1 MQIKINNISKS
12 FGEHD
17 VLRNITFEINY
28 FSKIGIVGSNGAG
41 KSTLIKIISSI
52 IEADSGNVIIGEG
65 ETIAYLRQD
74 NEDMAVYFS
83 DDANS
88 EELMILSRLDFDEER
103 LKSEGTL
110 SGGERTKYALAK
122 ILSQNPT
129 ILILDEPTNNL
140 DYFATRELISL
151 LDEYYG
157 TLIVVSH
164 DRFFLDET
172 VSEIIEV
179 EGGKITR
186 YDGNYTDYTITKQRL
201 FDEQMARY
209 LDGVKRQKEIRD
221 AIARLNDWSAKA
233 HRDST
238 KPAKSGLT
246 MGTKEF
252 RRAKAKKMDNQVK
265 SQKKRLEKL
274 IERSE
279 EKPKAQKEVFFSIR
293 SSETKGRSIVRA
305 EGISKSFGDVKL
317 FENSDFFINRGEHIA
332 VFGKNGCG
340 KSTLINI
347 IRGLDSVDSGEMWVS
362 EGVKPYILEQTF
374 GIMTDG
380 DKTVL
385 RYLQEKFG
393 VISGLMRT
401 NLDNLGLNARLMNSK
416 LSTLSFGELMKVKL
430 AEPIIDQRDF
440 LILDEPTTHLDLPSR
455 EMLERTLKN
464 YEGTM
469 LVVSHDI
476 YFLKELCDKVLV
488 YENGKI
494 KRLEYSFGEY
504 LERVEKQ

>member
-1 MQIKINNISKS
+1 MQIRLNNISKS
-12 FGEHD
+12 YGEHD
-17 VLRNITFEINY
+17 VLKNINYEIDY
-28 FSKIGIVGSNGAG
+28 FSKTGIVGANGAG
-41 KSTLIKIISSI
+41 KSTLIKIITGQ
-52 IEADSGNVIIGEG
+52 IESDSGSVIMNEG
-65 ETIAYLRQD
+65 ENIAYLRQD

-83 DDANS
+83 DTADS
-88 EELMILSRLDFDEER
+88 EERMILSRLGFDEDR

-122 ILSQNPT
+122 ILSQNPSV
-129 ILILDEPTNNL
+129 LILDEPTNNL
-140 DYFATRELISL
+140 DYFAVKELIDL

-164 DRFFLDET
+164 DRFFLDE
-172 VSEIIEV
+172 VVNEIIEV
-179 EGGKITR
+179 DNGKITH

-209 LDGVKRQKEIRD
+209 LEGVRRQKEIRET
-221 AIARLNDWSAKA
+221 IARLNDWSAKA

-279 EKPKAQKEVFFSIR
+279 ERPVQQKEVFFQIR
-293 SSETKGRSIVRA
+293 SSETKGRSIIRA
-305 EGISKSFGDVKL
+305 EGIGKSFGDVKL
-317 FENSDFFINRGEHIA
+317 FENSDFFVNRGDHVA
-332 VFGKNGCG
+332 VFGRNGCG
-340 KSTLINI
+340 KTTLVNM
-347 IRGLDSVDSGEMWVS
+347 IRKLDSVDSGELWVS
-362 EGVKPYILEQTF
+362 ESVKPYILDQTF
-374 GIMTDG
+374 AIMTDS

-393 VISGLMRT
+393 TISGLMRT
-401 NLDNLGLNARLMNSK
+401 NLDNLGLDARLMNSK
-416 LSTLSFGELMKVKL
+416 LSNLSFGEMMKVKL
-430 AEPIIDQRDF
+430 SEPIIEQRDF

-476 YFLKELCDKVLV
+476 YFLKALCDKVLV
-488 YENGKI
+488 YEDGKI
-494 KRLEYSFGEY
+494 KRLEYSFEEY
-504 LERVEKQ
+504 LERLEG

>member
-1 MQIKINNISKS
+1 MQIRLNNISKS
-12 FGEHD
+12 FGEYD
-17 VLRNITFEINY
+17 VLKNITLETDY
-28 FSKIGIVGSNGAG
+28 FAKIGIVGSNGAG
-41 KSTLIKIISSI
+41 KSTLIKIITGVLSP
-52 IEADSGNVIIGEG
+52 DSGSVVISEG
-65 ETIAYLRQD
+65 ENVAYLRQD

-83 DDANS
+83 DDATG
-88 EELMILSRLDFDEER
+88 EERMILSRLGFEEER

-122 ILSQNPT
+122 ILSLNPT

-140 DYFATRELISL
+140 DYFATKELVRL

-157 TLIVVSH
+157 TLIVISH

-172 VSEIIEV
+172 VNEIIEV
-179 EGGKITR
+179 SDGKITR
-186 YDGNYTDYTITKQRL
+186 YDGNYTDYTITKQKL

-209 LDGVKRQKEIRD
+209 LEGVRRQKEIRE

-279 EKPKAQKEVFFSIR
+279 EKPKEQKEVFFKIH
-293 SSETKGRSIVRA
+293 SSETKGRSIIRA
-305 EGISKSFGDVKL
+305 EGIGKSFGDVKL
-317 FENSDFFINRGEHIA
+317 FENSDFFVNRGEHIA

-340 KSTLINI
+340 KTTLVNM
-347 IRGLDSVDSGEMWVS
+347 IRKLEYPDSGQLWVS
-362 EGVKPYILEQTF
+362 ESVKPYILDQTF
-374 GIMTDG
+374 AVMTES

-385 RYLQEKFG
+385 RYLQEKYG
-393 VISGLMRT
+393 AISGLMRT
-401 NLDNLGLNARLMNSK
+401 NLDNLGLDARLMNEKISN
-416 LSTLSFGELMKVKL
+416 LSFGEMMKVKL
-430 AEPIIDQRDF
+430 AEPIIEQRDF

-455 EMLERTLKN
+455 EMLERTLRD

-469 LVVSHDI
+469 LVVSHDV
-476 YFLKELCDKVLV
+476 YFLKNLCDKVLI
-488 YENGKI
+488 YEDGKI
-494 KRLEYSFGEY
+494 KRLEYSFEEY
-504 LERVEKQ
+504 LERIE

>member
-1 MQIKINNISKS
+1 MQIKVNNVSKS
-12 FGEHD
+12 FGDFD
-17 VLRNITFEINY
+17 VLRDISFEINY
-28 FSKIGIVGSNGAG
+28 FSKTGIVGANGAG
-41 KSTLIKIISSI
+41 KSTLIKMITGDITP
-52 IEADSGNVIIGEG
+52 DSGKITVSEG

-74 NEDMAVYFS
+74 NEDMAIYFT
-83 DDANS
+83 DDATG
-88 EELMILSRLDFDEER
+88 EERMILKKLGFDEER
-103 LKSEGTL
+103 LKSRGTL
-110 SGGERTKYALAK
+110 SGGERTKYALSK
-122 ILSQNPT
+122 ILSLNPT

-140 DYFATRELISL
+140 DYFATKELVSL

-157 TLIVVSH
+157 TLIIISH

-172 VSEIIEV
+172 VEEIIEV
-179 EGGKITR
+179 SDGKITR

-209 LDGVKRQKEIRD
+209 LDGVRRQKEIRD
-221 AIARLNDWSAKA
+221 AIARLSDWSAKA

-279 EKPKAQKEVFFSIR
+279 ERPKEQKEVFFKIK
-293 SSETKGRSIVRA
+293 SSETKGRSIIRA
-305 EGISKSFGDVKL
+305 ENIKKSFGDITL
-317 FENSDFFINRGEHIA
+317 FDKSDFFVNRGEHIA

-340 KSTLINI
+340 KTTLVNI
-347 IRGLDSVDSGEMWVS
+347 IRKLDSVSGGQMWVS
-362 EGVKPYILEQTF
+362 ESVKPYILDQTF
-374 GIMTDG
+374 AVMTDS
-380 DKTVL
+380 DRTVL
-385 RYLQEKFG
+385 RYLQEKYG

-401 NLDNLGLNARLMNSK
+401 NLDNLGLDARLMNEKISN
-416 LSTLSFGELMKVKL
+416 LSFGEMMKVKL
-430 AEPIIDQRDF
+430 AEPIIEQRDF

-455 EMLERTLKN
+455 EMLERTLSD

-476 YFLKELCDKVLV
+476 YFLKNLCDKVLV
-488 YENGKI
+488 FEDGKI
-494 KRLEYSFGEY
+494 KRLEYSFEEY
-504 LERVEKQ
+504 LERIE

>member
-1 MQIKINNISKS
+1 MQIKVNNVSKS
-12 FGEHD
+12 FGDFD
-17 VLRNITFEINY
+17 VLRDISFEINY
-28 FSKIGIVGSNGAG
+28 FSKTGIVGANGAG
-41 KSTLIKIISSI
+41 KSTLIKMITGDITP
-52 IEADSGNVIIGEG
+52 DSGKITVSEG

-74 NEDMAVYFS
+74 NEDMAIYFT
-83 DDANS
+83 DDATG
-88 EELMILSRLDFDEER
+88 EERMILKKLGFDEER
-103 LKSEGTL
+103 LKSRGTL
-110 SGGERTKYALAK
+110 SGGERTKYALSK
-122 ILSQNPT
+122 ILSLNPT

-140 DYFATRELISL
+140 DYFATKELVSL

-157 TLIVVSH
+157 TLIIISH

-172 VSEIIEV
+172 VDEIIEV
-179 EGGKITR
+179 SDGKITR
-186 YDGNYTDYTITKQRL
+186 YDGNYTDYTVTKQRL

-209 LDGVKRQKEIRD
+209 LDGVRRQKEIRD

-279 EKPKAQKEVFFSIR
+279 ERPKEQKEVFFKIK
-293 SSETKGRSIVRA
+293 SSETKGRSIIRA
-305 EGISKSFGDVKL
+305 ENIKKSFGDITL
-317 FENSDFFINRGEHIA
+317 FDKSDFFVNRGEHIA

-340 KSTLINI
+340 KTTLVNI
-347 IRGLDSVDSGEMWVS
+347 IRKLDSVSEGQMWVS
-362 EGVKPYILEQTF
+362 ESVKPYILDQTF
-374 GIMTDG
+374 AVMTDS
-380 DKTVL
+380 DRTVL
-385 RYLQEKFG
+385 RYLQEKYG

-401 NLDNLGLNARLMNSK
+401 NLDNLGLDARLMNEKISN
-416 LSTLSFGELMKVKL
+416 LSFGEMMKVKL
-430 AEPIIDQRDF
+430 AEPIIEQRDF

-455 EMLERTLKN
+455 EMLERTLSD

-476 YFLKELCDKVLV
+476 YFLKNLCDKVLV
-488 YENGKI
+488 FEDGKI
-494 KRLEYSFGEY
+494 KRLEYSFEEY
-504 LERVEKQ
+504 LERIE